1 VREQEVIAQV
11 QAMPEDQLRD
21 TRRDLEAGIGLMRPQ
36 SPMYAPASAYL
47 AAVNAE
53 LARRAEQQA

>member
-1 VREQEVIAQV
+1 MRDQDVIARV
-11 QAMPEDQLRD
+11 RAMPDEELRD
-21 TRRDLEAGIGLMRPQ
+21 TRRDLLAGIGLMRPQ

-53 LARRAEQQA
+53 LARRAGQRA